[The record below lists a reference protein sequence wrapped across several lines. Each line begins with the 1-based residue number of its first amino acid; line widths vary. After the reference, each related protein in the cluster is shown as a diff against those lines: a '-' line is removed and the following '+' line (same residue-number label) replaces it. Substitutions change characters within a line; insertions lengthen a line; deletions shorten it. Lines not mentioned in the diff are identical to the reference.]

1 MKKLKILILLLSFSI
16 NAQFNNDSTKIQR
29 FKLKI
34 EISKIKHEGNLY
46 LAIYNNE
53 IDFNYRDGSNDRVY
67 YGIKENVKI
76 GNYIKEIELNK
87 GIYSVK
93 IYIDKNYN
101 NKFDFNIF
109 GLPKEQYGFSNDA
122 MNLFGA
128 PYFKKA
134 LIKLNI
140 NKTIKINL
148 R

>member
-46 LAIYNNE
+46 LAIYNNA
-53 IDFNYRDGSNDRVY
+53 IDFNSRDRSNDRVY

-128 PYFKKA
+128 PDFEKA
-134 LIKLNI
+134 LFKLNI

>member
-1 MKKLKILILLLSFSI
+1 MIVSIFLLTLSPFLFSKTLNPILLETL
-16 NAQFNNDSTKIQR
+16 T
-29 FKLKI
+29 L
-34 EISKIKHEGNLY
+34 GPVY
-46 LAIYNNE
+46 LAIYNNA
-53 IDFNYRDGSNDRVY
+53 IDFNSRDGSNDRVY

-128 PYFKKA
+128 PDFEKA

>member
-46 LAIYNNE
+46 LAIYNNA
-53 IDFNYRDGSNDRVY
+53 IDFNSRDGSNDRVY

-128 PYFKKA
+128 PDFEKA
-134 LIKLNI
+134 LFKLNI
-140 NKTIKINL
+140 NKTIKINF

>member
-46 LAIYNNE
+46 LAIYNNA
-53 IDFNYRDGSNDRVY
+53 IDFNSRDRSNDRVY
-67 YGIKENVKI
+67 YGIKENVKT

-128 PYFKKA
+128 PDFEKA
-134 LIKLNI
+134 LFKLNI

>member
-46 LAIYNNE
+46 LAIYNNA
-53 IDFNYRDGSNDRVY
+53 IDFNSRDGSNDRVY

-128 PYFKKA
+128 PDFEKA
-134 LIKLNI
+134 LFKLNI

>member
-46 LAIYNNE
+46 LGIYNNA
-53 IDFNYRDGSNDRVY
+53 IDFNTRDRSNDRVY

-128 PYFKKA
+128 PDFEKA
-134 LIKLNI
+134 LFKLNI

>member
-46 LAIYNNE
+46 LAIYNNA
-53 IDFNYRDGSNDRVY
+53 IDFNSRDGSNDRVY
-67 YGIKENVKI
+67 YGIKENVKT

-93 IYIDKNYN
+93 IY
-101 NKFDFNIF
+101 
-109 GLPKEQYGFSNDA
+109 
-122 MNLFGA
+122 
-128 PYFKKA
+128 
-134 LIKLNI
+134 
-140 NKTIKINL
+140 
-148 R
+148 

>member
-46 LAIYNNE
+46 LAIYNNA
-53 IDFNYRDGSNDRVY
+53 IDFNSRDGSNDRVY
-67 YGIKENVKI
+67 YGIKENVKT

-128 PYFKKA
+128 PDFEKA
-134 LIKLNI
+134 LFKLNI

>member
-46 LAIYNNE
+46 LGIYNNA
-53 IDFNYRDGSNDRVY
+53 IDFNSRDRSNDRVY

-128 PYFKKA
+128 PDFEKA
-134 LIKLNI
+134 LFKLNI